1 MPPHLPPVQRAQ
13 TSAAVALALLL
24 LHPPSSV
31 VVSSS
36 SKSSTSPPP
45 FPAVLPLPYPDVFMI
60 GAQKCGTT
68 STAYLLLQHGA
79 FCTKGLK
86 EKHYFS
92 DEKAFLTSYE
102 THYDAYVKQFEG
114 CNRTQLTMDATPSY
128 VWYDFA
134 PELLQRSYTR
144 KELSKKK
151 FILLLRE
158 PVQRSYSEY
167 QRDLRICLRA
177 YDSASRCGP
186 CRRTAPLSSPLIH
199 THILHFPFIAAVTT
213 SSTSTR
219 SAPPRSSR
227 RTRRSTAPR

>member
-1 MPPHLPPVQRAQ
+1 MPPHLPPVQRAH

-24 LHPPSSV
+24 LYPPSSV

-36 SKSSTSPPP
+36 SSSKSSKSPPP

-177 YDSASRCGP
+177 YDSASRCRP
-186 CRRTAPLSSPLIH
+186 RRRTAPLSYPL
-199 THILHFPFIAAVTT
+199 TYTPPYAAVTT

-227 RTRRSTAPR
+227 RTRRSTVPR